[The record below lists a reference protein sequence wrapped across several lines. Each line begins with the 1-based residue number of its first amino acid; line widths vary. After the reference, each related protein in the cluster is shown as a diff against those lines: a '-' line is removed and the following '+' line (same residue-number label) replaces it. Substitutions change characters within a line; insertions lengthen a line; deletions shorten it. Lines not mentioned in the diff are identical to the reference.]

1 MTHDNDHH
9 HDHHHDVKS
18 NLTFEEKLIKL
29 LEHWLKH
36 NQDHAHTYQEWAE
49 RARSNDLPQISV
61 LLDEIGDITLTID
74 ERLKKAFDDLRQR
87 IDINPHAH

>member
-1 MTHDNDHH
+1 MTMTHD

-49 RARSNDLPQISV
+49 RARSNDLSQIGD
-61 LLDEIGDITLTID
+61 LLDDVGDMTRAID
-74 ERLKKAFDDLRQR
+74 NKFKEALESIQKA
-87 IDINPHAH
+87 

>member
-1 MTHDNDHH
+1 MTHH

-18 NLTFEEKLIKL
+18 DLTFEEKLIKL

-49 RARSNDLPQISV
+49 RARSNDLSQIGD
-61 LLDEIGDITLTID
+61 LLDDVGDMTRAID
-74 ERLKKAFDDLRQR
+74 NKFKEALESIQKA
-87 IDINPHAH
+87 